1 MKLSVF
7 YLRRMGRALM
17 HGKYTVCLGGMTV
30 LLVFSLAFSTL
41 EQSFL
46 NTNLD
51 LDGKTILTALLIA
64 VLSLAVTSPAQV
76 GVRSLFGDIANQREA
91 KLAHVFQWYGDGKR
105 LNRSIVL
112 MLLQSLLFLAAAV
125 VFFGLV
131 FGGAY
136 AIHPEWFAG
145 LTSNNIFAVA
155 DALTTVYTLALVA
168 LVPTYLVV
176 VPFLPAPYLLRQKI
190 RRKSPWYA
198 CGNPRRAIRGFY
210 WKYVGLQLLSFL
222 QVIAYAFLASIVA
235 VLFSGGDITG
245 ATTVASWILL
255 LVMYFNI
262 LPHLGISTVLFLNDA
277 RARQG
282 QSGTE

>member
-176 VPFLPAPYLLRQKI
+176 VPFLPAPYLLAEDPEKKPLVCLRE
-190 RRKSPWYA
+190 S
-198 CGNPRRAIRGFY
+198 RRAIRGFY

-277 RARQG
+277 RARES
-282 QSGTE
+282 QSSAE

>member
-1 MKLSVF
+1 MTAVLSI
-7 YLRRMGRALM
+7 
-17 HGKYTVCLGGMTV
+17 CL
-30 LLVFSLAFSTL
+30 S
-41 EQSFL
+41 
-46 NTNLD
+46 
-51 LDGKTILTALLIA
+51 ILTALLIA

-145 LTSNNIFAVA
+145 LTSNNIFAVV

-176 VPFLPAPYLLRQKI
+176 VPFLPAPYLLAEDPEKKPLVCLRE
-190 RRKSPWYA
+190 S
-198 CGNPRRAIRGFY
+198 RRAIRGFY

-282 QSGTE
+282 QSSTE